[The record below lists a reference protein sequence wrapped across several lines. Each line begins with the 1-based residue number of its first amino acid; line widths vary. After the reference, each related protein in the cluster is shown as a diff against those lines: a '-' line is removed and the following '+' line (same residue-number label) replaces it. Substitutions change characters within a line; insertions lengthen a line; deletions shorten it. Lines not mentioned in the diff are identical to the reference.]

1 MGNKRLSHQFFL
13 MIVLILH
20 AVPCFGQPST
30 YAALVSSASGNEEF
44 KAKFREWSSQMVL
57 TLMEDMKVP
66 KDNVY
71 LLTEDPGQGQ
81 AVATSKATKAE
92 MMKVLEGLQSK
103 IKEGDRLLLLLIG
116 HGSFDGIEYKF
127 NLVGPDIT
135 GSELKT
141 QLNRFNKQ
149 QVVVVGATPSSG
161 VLTRILSGPNRVIVT
176 ATKSEFEN
184 NDTVFA
190 QFFVEAFQKGKADAD
205 KNRQV
210 SVLEAYLY
218 AAQRVE
224 AWYKEQGRLATE
236 HPLLE
241 DNGDQTG
248 TARPSPVNGEGLL
261 AAKIG
266 LGEAA
271 ALGSTIQAE
280 GVANSELQALQATK
294 QRIEGAIQELKYK
307 KAALSEAEYS
317 KQLETLL
324 IQLAQTNQ
332 KINAVNK
339 K

>member
-1 MGNKRLSHQFFL
+1 MGSKRLSHPFFL
-13 MIVLILH
+13 VFVLILS
-20 AVPCFGQPST
+20 AVPGSGQPST

-44 KAKFREWSSQMVL
+44 KAKFREWSSLMVRTL
-57 TLMEDMKVP
+57 TEDMNVP

-71 LLTEDPGQGQ
+71 LLMEDPGQGL
-81 AVATSKATKAE
+81 AVATSKATKVE

-103 IKEGDRLLLLLIG
+103 IKEGDCLLLLLIG
-116 HGSFDGIEYKF
+116 HGSFDGNEYKF

-149 QVVVVGATPSSG
+149 QVVLVGATPSSG
-161 VLTRILSGPNRVIVT
+161 VLTRVLSGANRVIVT

-190 QFFVEAFQKGKADAD
+190 QFFVEAFQKGKADTD

-218 AAQRVE
+218 TAQRVE
-224 AWYKEQGRLATE
+224 SWYKEQGRLATE

-248 TARPSPVNGEGLL
+248 TARPSPANGEGLL

-271 ALGSTIQAE
+271 AMISTTQAE
-280 GVANSELQALQATK
+280 GAATPGLQALQASK

-307 KAALSEAEYS
+307 KAALSEAEYA

-332 KINAVNK
+332 KINALNK